1 LHRVERTRTVG
12 KRRGMMAKHDT
23 SRVPVLARRKTDTSE
38 IHGTPGFCF
47 KCNQPALVEEG
58 LDLEPMFSTQ

>member
-1 LHRVERTRTVG
+1 
-12 KRRGMMAKHDT
+12 
-23 SRVPVLARRKTDTSE
+23 VPVLARRKTDTSE

-58 LDLEPMFSTQ
+58 LDLEPNVLNPVEEFPRIACFSPVRDKAQSYMEE